1 MAAIQVTA
9 TAASLPKISSGRDNC
24 TPRSVEGY
32 GLSKMKKPSEIA
44 AEPLCSADQHKRTA
58 TRVKRVAGSLRTEI
72 SRAEISGLSPDEL
85 ATLSKA
91 AAILDELG
99 TNYAKAAALKKRAE
113 TEFEKLRL
121 RVDEDV
127 RKQFASVSSIAD
139 QVCLIAA
146 ALPYAIKP
154 GVAPKW
160 TVRDLTYYMGE
171 AIDSL
176 VYSLTKNPQGRSPD
190 ILAKE
195 AWEKF
200 QGHRATIELQHSD
213 AIAALG
219 ALSPPA

>member
-1 MAAIQVTA
+1 
-9 TAASLPKISSGRDNC
+9 
-24 TPRSVEGY
+24 
-32 GLSKMKKPSEIA
+32 MKKPKDIIA
-44 AEPLCSADQHKRTA
+44 GSPLDSADAHKRTT
-58 TRVKRVAGSLRTEI
+58 TRIKRVAGSLQ
-72 SRAEISGLSPDEL
+72 AEIARADTLGLNPDEVTVL
-85 ATLSKA
+85 AKAVALLDALGKNYATA
-91 AAILDELG
+91 AAMR
-99 TNYAKAAALKKRAE
+99 KRAE
-113 TEFEKLRL
+113 TEFEKLRV
-121 RVDEDV
+121 RVDEEV
-127 RKQFASVSSIAD
+127 RKQFSSVSSIAD

-176 VYSLTKNPQGRSPD
+176 VYSLTKNSQGRSPD

-200 QGHRATIELQHSD
+200 QVHRATIELQHSD
-213 AIAALG
+213 AIATLG